1 MAPAAGFP
9 AEHAV
14 KGGAEV
20 FLAWL
25 HSVTGTAFI

>member
-1 MAPAAGFP
+1 MALATGLPADN
-9 AEHAV
+9 AV